1 MILPPT
7 AKPRDVERGS
17 VTRSSLARCKRSGLS
32 GNVVKIRTCCG
43 SQSRAPDRGSVTR
56 GDADVATVLRVGDPR
71 SGGSGK
77 MRPKCIGKKNYL
89 CALDIGALG
98 LAEFLFTEVP
108 EAVQIAMTMRTP
120 RQNYP
125 LEITIIRPGRV

>member
-1 MILPPT
+1 M
-7 AKPRDVERGS
+7 
-17 VTRSSLARCKRSGLS
+17 TRSSLARCKRSGLS

-89 CALDIGALG
+89 GCD
-98 LAEFLFTEVP
+98 EFCRSTS
-108 EAVQIAMTMRTP
+108 ADNATTP
-120 RQNYP
+120 SKI
-125 LEITIIRPGRV
+125 LEPGRQVGAIPGPHSSFGEPLRLGVFGKRQASLAVLVN